1 MRDST
6 EDVRQRV
13 LIAARREFATYGLAG
28 ARIDR
33 IAREARASKERLYAY
48 FADKEALF
56 GAVLDLNVAEFS
68 AAVQLNPDDVPGF
81 VGAVVDHS
89 NAHPEHLRMLTWAR
103 MDDTK
108 FRPVISRAVAEANL
122 EALRESQRLGFVDA
136 SWDPRQLLEL
146 LFAIG
151 LAWANAPE
159 AGYLHGADE
168 SALASCRA
176 ASVEAARRLISPSA
190 VG

>member
-168 SALASCRA
+168 SALSLPAGPPQLRPH
-176 ASVEAARRLISPSA
+176 VD
-190 VG
+190 